1 MPYLKEVIA
10 DVLENYPDKI
20 ERLVFVTTGKRPAL
34 FLKKHFAEQIKHAT
48 IAPEFIGIA
57 DLFTRISGVQPIS
70 TLPLLFEFY
79 DCYTKV
85 HQEQQK
91 DTPDTFE
98 EFLSWG
104 QTALKDFSEIDQYL
118 VNPEKIFP
126 YIHALKE
133 VEHWSGMDE
142 RTEMQEKYLAFWRR
156 LGDYYFALNTRL
168 EELGKG
174 YGGYIAKKAVEKLPQ
189 YLQTHTDT
197 IHIFVGFNALS
208 EAEQKVIQSILIDIG
223 GEIYWDGDTY
233 FLKNQTHEAGYFLRK
248 YLKNWRY
255 YNTLN
260 HTPKFIGSH
269 YEEEKEFQ
277 LTGVPKNVNQAHS
290 VAALLKELPSAEL
303 EKTAL
308 IIADENLLIPMLQSV
323 QTGTAVNIT
332 MGYPLQQTPLNDLFT
347 TYFRLHLSKSFY
359 YKDVLNLLSQP
370 FLHSLLS
377 AEAVTAIA
385 TYIKENNLTYLSR
398 EKLLENTPKDQQE
411 ILNLLFPKGKDK
423 AFITTLIDNA
433 IKLIYQLKNTLDPK
447 NAQHVLIQE
456 YAYRFY
462 ELFNQLSLL
471 HKRYGHIDSVKTLY
485 HFYLDVLQKSTL
497 NFRGEPLEGLQVMGV
512 LESRSL
518 DFENVII
525 TSVNEGVLPL
535 GKSDNSLIPYDVKCE
550 LNLPTYRERDAV
562 YSHNFYHILQRAK
575 KAYLFYDTEM
585 NSLKSREKS
594 RFILQLLTEKVP
606 THKVTHQI
614 KAPEVYAATQSP
626 LSIEKTPEVMARLR
640 EMAEKGLS
648 PSALTTYIRNPLTF
662 YEQYVLQIREERE
675 VEETVEART
684 FGEIVHGTLEDL
696 YEIPRSKNKIL
707 TEDDIKE
714 MQNKLKRAIEV
725 RFEKEYKNTDFK
737 SGKNWLIFNVIEKY
751 IRSFLS
757 FELSEIKNNR
767 QIKVLLL
774 EEKLTKV
781 PFCSD
786 KLPFPVYFKGIID
799 RVDLRDDEYYVIDY
813 KTGVVERTDVR
824 LKEWENLTQ
833 DIKYG
838 KAFQLLTYAYMLAQK
853 DPKYQE
859 KTMTVANFSFKRMQ
873 LGLQPFHTYIDKQEN
888 RSIDSDTLTLYKDYT
903 EKLLLEIFDE
913 HTPFKEK
920 TN

>member
-1 MPYLKEVIA
+1 
-10 DVLENYPDKI
+10 
-20 ERLVFVTTGKRPAL
+20 
-34 FLKKHFAEQIKHAT
+34 
-48 IAPEFIGIA
+48 
-57 DLFTRISGVQPIS
+57 
-70 TLPLLFEFY
+70 
-79 DCYTKV
+79 
-85 HQEQQK
+85 
-91 DTPDTFE
+91 
-98 EFLSWG
+98 
-104 QTALKDFSEIDQYL
+104 
-118 VNPEKIFP
+118 
-126 YIHALKE
+126 
-133 VEHWSGMDE
+133 
-142 RTEMQEKYLAFWRR
+142 
-156 LGDYYFALNTRL
+156 
-168 EELGKG
+168 
-174 YGGYIAKKAVEKLPQ
+174 
-189 YLQTHTDT
+189 
-197 IHIFVGFNALS
+197 
-208 EAEQKVIQSILIDIG
+208 
-223 GEIYWDGDTY
+223 
-233 FLKNQTHEAGYFLRK
+233 
-248 YLKNWRY
+248 
-255 YNTLN
+255 
-260 HTPKFIGSH
+260 
-269 YEEEKEFQ
+269 
-277 LTGVPKNVNQAHS
+277 
-290 VAALLKELPSAEL
+290 
-303 EKTAL
+303 
-308 IIADENLLIPMLQSV
+308 
-323 QTGTAVNIT
+323 
-332 MGYPLQQTPLNDLFT
+332 
-347 TYFRLHLSKSFY
+347 
-359 YKDVLNLLSQP
+359 
-370 FLHSLLS
+370 
-377 AEAVTAIA
+377 
-385 TYIKENNLTYLSR
+385 
-398 EKLLENTPKDQQE
+398 
-411 ILNLLFPKGKDK
+411 
-423 AFITTLIDNA
+423 
-433 IKLIYQLKNTLDPK
+433 
-447 NAQHVLIQE
+447 
-456 YAYRFY
+456 
-462 ELFNQLSLL
+462 
-471 HKRYGHIDSVKTLY
+471 
-485 HFYLDVLQKSTL
+485 
-497 NFRGEPLEGLQVMGV
+497 
-512 LESRSL
+512 
-518 DFENVII
+518 
-525 TSVNEGVLPL
+525 
-535 GKSDNSLIPYDVKCE
+535 
-550 LNLPTYRERDAV
+550 V

-606 THKVTHQI
+606 THKVTDQI
-614 KAPEVYAATQSP
+614 KAPEVYATTQSP
-626 LSIEKTPEVMARLR
+626 LSIEKTPEVMTRLK

-714 MQNKLKRAIEV
+714 MQNKVKRAIEV

-757 FELSEIKNNR
+757 FELSEIKNNC

-799 RVDLRDDEYYVIDY
+799 RVDLRNDEYYVIDY

-888 RSIDSDTLTLYKDYT
+888 RSIGSDILTLYKDYT